1 MEHNRTFRHSAVRG
15 KLAECREIILRPLS
29 ASHSPRQR
37 GPHLSHSRLPT
48 RHRLQSFERCHAPA
62 CSDGLLTAHG
72 LLDQP
77 YNHHQDAPA
86 HTAGSDLA
94 DNGTDI
100 KASRSGRFRSAAEE
114 LTYDLCAYAAA
125 DNTGDLLPI
134 VPKSYCFSAEPAMLP
149 PTPPAISWMIRP
161 TTPPHI
167 VASSRCSPSGN
178 VDWSDTLGG
187 ARYRKG

>member
-1 MEHNRTFRHSAVRG
+1 M
-15 KLAECREIILRPLS
+15 
-29 ASHSPRQR
+29 RQ
-37 GPHLSHSRLPT
+37 
-48 RHRLQSFERCHAPA
+48 
-62 CSDGLLTAHG
+62 
-72 LLDQP
+72 
-77 YNHHQDAPA
+77 
-86 HTAGSDLA
+86 
-94 DNGTDI
+94 I

-167 VASSRCSPSGN
+167 LASSRCSPSSN
-178 VDWSDTLGG
+178 VDWSETLGG
-187 ARYRKG
+187 PRYKERLTESSAARNQPAISGIALSRTRILVSVNIRHRESGANSPPRFR